1 MMASDTRTMS
11 AAAAPSRSDRAGGGA
26 AQTLLDVQDLRT
38 HFAVDDG
45 EFRAVDGVSFSLK
58 AGQTLGIVGQSGC
71 GKSVTAL
78 SIMGLVPQPPGR
90 IAGGAVLFEGI
101 DLLRLPVGELREL
114 RGNKISMI
122 FQEPMTSL
130 NPAFTIGDQII
141 EVILRHRD
149 VSRQEA

>member
-1 MMASDTRTMS
+1 MA
-11 AAAAPSRSDRAGGGA
+11 
-26 AQTLLDVQDLRT
+26 
-38 HFAVDDG
+38 H
-45 EFRAVDGVSFSLK
+45 
-58 AGQTLGIVGQSGC
+58 
-71 GKSVTAL
+71 

-90 IAGGAVLFEGI
+90 IAGGVVRFDGT
-101 DLLRLPVGELREL
+101 DLIGLPAAQLREL

-149 VSRQEA
+149 VSRREAHERAVEMLRRVRIPAPEQRFDAYPHNLPPRIPHRPIIAL